1 MEDFLNQY
9 LEYTNGTEAPA
20 IYHRWSILTALGAY
34 IGRSYYVKFGHFNIY
49 PNLYTILIGG
59 AGSRKNTAINI
70 AKTLLRKSGYLNIA
84 ATKTTKEKFFID
96 MSEQGS
102 GNTQQVVDDFLD
114 QNLFGSKDPDANKHV
129 VHEIFIGAGEF
140 NTFFGN
146 NILDFLSDL
155 GELWDYEGAFES
167 KIKNGKSIT
176 VYNPTISIL
185 GGNTPTTF
193 ANSFPPEIIGQG
205 FFSRTLLIYGE
216 RTRDKITFPEAPSDK
231 ATELI
236 IGRIKRTRGMVQQEL
251 HFSPEARNLIDKIYK
266 SPELI
271 EDSRFESFYNRR
283 LTILIKL
290 GIIIAVVS
298 GASQIH
304 AKHILY
310 ANTILSHAEQLMPKA
325 LGEFGRAKNSDVSH
339 KVMQTIYNH
348 HGVITFQQMW
358 AVVHTDLEQIKDLQ
372 VIVQNLVEAG
382 KVQYYKGT
390 GGATTGFLPKR
401 KILEIGDTTLVDYSL
416 LTEEERRMKK

>member
-1 MEDFLNQY
+1 MEDFLTQY
-9 LEYTNGTEAPA
+9 LEYTENTEAPA

-70 AKTLLRKSGYLNIA
+70 AKTLLRKSGYQNIA
-84 ATKTTKEKFFID
+84 PTKTTKEKFFID
-96 MSEQGS
+96 MSEQGTGHGS
-102 GNTQQVVDDFLD
+102 ASEDFLEA
-114 QNLFGSKDPDANKHV
+114 NLFGSKNEEDNKNIT
-129 VHEIFIGAGEF
+129 HEIFIGAGEF

-155 GELWDYEGAFES
+155 GEMWDYEGAFES

-176 VYNPTISIL
+176 VYNPTVSIL

-205 FFSRTLLIYGE
+205 FFSRTILVYGE
-216 RTRDKITFPEAPSDK
+216 RTRAKITFPENPPDEST
-231 ATELI
+231 ATI
-236 IGRIKRTRGMVQQEL
+236 VGRIKRTRGLLRTEL
-251 HFSPEARNLIDKIYK
+251 SFSPSAKELVHKIYHA
-266 SPELI
+266 PELI

-290 GIIIAVVS
+290 GIIIAVVAGKNQI
-298 GASQIH
+298 GAN
-304 AKHILY
+304 HILY
-310 ANTILSHAEQLMPKA
+310 ANTILTHAEQLMPKA

-339 KVMQTIYNH
+339 KVVQTINNH
-348 HGVITFQQMW
+348 PGVISFREIW
-358 AVVHTDLEQIKDLQ
+358 AAVHTDLEDMKSLV

-382 KVQYYKGT
+382 KIQSVP
-390 GGATTGFLPKR
+390 GGKGFLPK
-401 KILEIGDTTLVDYSL
+401 KKVITSDDTSLVDYSL